1 MTCLKAAVLAASVL
15 FLSPVLAQDQPAAS
29 KPADNMQIMVEKVRA
44 DKKLLVANNMKLTE
58 QEAQGFW
65 PLYDSYQKDLQ
76 ALNQRLE
83 KVLKEYAELYNAGSV
98 PDATAKTLWNEYM
111 SIEEGEVQLKRSYVP
126 KLEKAL
132 PMNKVVRYLQ
142 LETKV
147 RSAIK
152 YDMAKRIPLVE

>member
-111 SIEEGEVQLKRSYVP
+111 SIEDEVELKRRYYV
-126 KLEKAL
+126 KMQKELLMMK
-132 PMNKVVRYLQ
+132 
-142 LETKV
+142 
-147 RSAIK
+147 
-152 YDMAKRIPLVE
+152 